1 MKEGINLNVG
11 AQTSLKLSRAIL
23 LYEGLEGGRD
33 DNFAPRKPV
42 AFASVHGIS
51 WTTEL
56 GEAVIGPG
64 QVLRVEELAELIRGL
79 QNAPT
84 ARRIQSERVLYS
96 DAGML
101 MFWVPET
108 RRPIFFRA
116 YEQKNKPRKI
126 NTISGTTVSHP
137 PLLIVAT
144 PGHLYLFALAQ
155 NERPTASTELY
166 RAPYYNLYESGLMCR
181 GNVALPETM
190 DPSEEALKRW
200 EDAFFLTNFT
210 HSNYGNK
217 NVVTYRGGHDALWTS
232 LAKSARS
239 FPTRSLIA
247 IDRTVGKV
255 LADGVKGS
263 R

>member
-1 MKEGINLNVG
+1 
-11 AQTSLKLSRAIL
+11 
-23 LYEGLEGGRD
+23 
-33 DNFAPRKPV
+33 
-42 AFASVHGIS
+42 
-51 WTTEL
+51 
-56 GEAVIGPG
+56 VIGPG
-64 QVLRVEELAELIRGL
+64 QALRVEELAELIRGL

-96 DAGML
+96 DPGML

-116 YEQKNKPRKI
+116 PQEKSKPRKI
-126 NTISGTTVSHP
+126 NAVSGTTVSHP
-137 PLLIVAT
+137 PLLVVAT
-144 PGHLYLFALAQ
+144 PGNLYLFALGQ

-210 HSNYGNK
+210 HSNYHGK
-217 NVVTYRGGHDALWTS
+217 SIVSYRGGHDALWVS
-232 LAKSARS
+232 LAKRAGS
-239 FPTRSLIA
+239 FQTKYLIA

-263 R
+263 K